1 VTGPPAEGGVLDIA
15 AQRDLVSQAHRQ
27 GITDLLVL
35 AFIPDGRRLALFE
48 CDGQDG
54 ERQWTVPVTAVL
66 PGELIEDALDRLCCQ
81 YLRVSPDRTEFLSA
95 TTTVRQGS
103 EVVQYAFEV
112 TLDQPRTLDG
122 ATSPGRHHWWSAE
135 DPNTLPIA
143 TGIRPLLEAFTAW
156 SGKLESVGAAPR
168 GERRSDAEAGAGTK
182 PTRRSRQVNGADCL
196 LTTTASVG
204 SRGAE
209 PRLVADDGH
218 QEAG

>member
-1 VTGPPAEGGVLDIA
+1 VTGPPAGGVLDIT

-48 CDGQDG
+48 CESEDG
-54 ERQWTVPVTAVL
+54 ERQWTVPFTAVL

-81 YLRVSPDRTEFLSA
+81 LLRVNPDRTEFLSA

-112 TLDQPRTLDG
+112 ALDQPRILDD
-122 ATSPGRHHWWSAE
+122 ATTPGRPHWWSAE

-143 TGIRPLLEAFTAW
+143 TGVRPLLEAFY
-156 SGKLESVGAAPR
+156 GLVR
-168 GERRSDAEAGAGTK
+168 EAG
-182 PTRRSRQVNGADCL
+182 
-196 LTTTASVG
+196 
-204 SRGAE
+204 E
-209 PRLVADDGH
+209 PHYETL
-218 QEAG
+218 